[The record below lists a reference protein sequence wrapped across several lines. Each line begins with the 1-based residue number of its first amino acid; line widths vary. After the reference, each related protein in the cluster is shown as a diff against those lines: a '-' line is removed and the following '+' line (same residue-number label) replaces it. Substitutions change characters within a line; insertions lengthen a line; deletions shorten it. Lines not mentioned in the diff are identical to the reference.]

1 MDLEKCNETYKTAI
15 EEGVVLTDSH
25 ICAGSGLFMIQH
37 EEACKVYFFEEYV
50 GLSNGVFLQGDS
62 GGPLVCKS
70 PDSNKPMVVG
80 ITSWVRCFSHK
91 PTVFTHVSPYRAWID
106 KNLIDNQV

>member
-1 MDLEKCNETYKTAI
+1 MDLEKCNETYETAI

-50 GLSNGVFLQGDS
+50 GLSNGVFL
-62 GGPLVCKS
+62 
-70 PDSNKPMVVG
+70 
-80 ITSWVRCFSHK
+80 
-91 PTVFTHVSPYRAWID
+91 
-106 KNLIDNQV
+106 